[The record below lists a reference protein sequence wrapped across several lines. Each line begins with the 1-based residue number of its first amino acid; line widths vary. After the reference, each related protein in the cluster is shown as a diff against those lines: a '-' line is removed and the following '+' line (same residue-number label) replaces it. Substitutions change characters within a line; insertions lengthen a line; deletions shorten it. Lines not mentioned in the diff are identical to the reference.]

1 MNAAE
6 IYLTCFIVGFA
17 LTMFSLLVGVFHIDL
32 PGNWDN
38 FLHGHHTL
46 GHFHG
51 PMGHGPHGHLGHGG
65 HGAHGGGHHADAQV
79 SPFNFSTLMAFLTW
93 FGGAGYVLTQN
104 TRLVGWLTLGIA
116 VLAGKIGA
124 AVVFFYLTRFLL
136 KHDHSV
142 YPSDFDLVGTVGT
155 LNGTVGGTRYGELLY
170 TGDGTRK
177 SIPARSEDGAEI
189 GSGEEVAVTRYED
202 GVAYVRRWQ
211 DLTGEGEEQPG

>member
-1 MNAAE
+1 MTAAE
-6 IYLTCFIVGFA
+6 IYLTCFLVGFV

-51 PMGHGPHGHLGHGG
+51 PVHHLPHGHVGHGG
-65 HGAHGGGHHADAQV
+65 HAGHGHGDLHV

-93 FGGAGYVLTQN
+93 FGGAGYILTQN
-104 TRLVGWLTLGIA
+104 TQLVGWLTLGIA
-116 VLAGKIGA
+116 VLAGKVGA
-124 AVVFFYLTRFLL
+124 AIVFFYLTRFLL
-136 KHDHSV
+136 KHDHAV

-155 LNGTVGGTRYGELLY
+155 LNGTVGGVRYGELLY
-170 TGDGTRK
+170 STHGTRK
-177 SIPARSEDGAEI
+177 SIPARSENGVEI

-211 DLTGEGEEQPG
+211 ELADESEEQTG